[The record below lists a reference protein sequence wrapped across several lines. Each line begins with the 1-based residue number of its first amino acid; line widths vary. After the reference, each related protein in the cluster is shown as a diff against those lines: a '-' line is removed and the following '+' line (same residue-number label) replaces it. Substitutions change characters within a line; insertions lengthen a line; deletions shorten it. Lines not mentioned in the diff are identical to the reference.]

1 MKKIIGIGAFIVVL
15 LTVPIGHAMMVL
27 LEKIFG
33 EEHQFLAAFVLSLL
47 GIVLLILG
55 VRNKYETKAT
65 IYGLFASLF
74 VWTGW
79 IEFSF
84 VYIAQRFKVDPLV
97 ENGEIVTKPEY
108 LIMPSSI
115 GLLGVILF
123 YLTIKQDVLFSIG
136 YNKI

>member
-15 LTVPIGHAMMVL
+15 LTIPIGHAMMVL
-27 LEKIFG
+27 LEIIFG
-33 EEHQFLAAFVLSLL
+33 EEHQFLAAFVLGLL

-55 VRNKYETKAT
+55 VRNKNETKAT

-84 VYIAQRFKVDPLV
+84 VYIAQSFKVDPLL
-97 ENGEIVTKPEY
+97 ENGEIVT
-108 LIMPSSI
+108 
-115 GLLGVILF
+115 
-123 YLTIKQDVLFSIG
+123 
-136 YNKI
+136 